1 MLNSY
6 EEVLAMPVV
15 NIQLIE
21 GRSQEVKAAIAKE
34 ITESISKHANTPKDH
49 VHVIFNDM
57 KKGDYYNNN

>member
-1 MLNSY
+1 
-6 EEVLAMPVV
+6 MPVV